1 MRACTLSHFS
11 HVRLFMTVW
20 THSPPGPSV
29 HGILQARILEWVA
42 MPSSRGSSRLRDWTG
57 VPVSPALAGG
67 FFTTE
72 PPRKPIPRTHAYKTF
87 RMISKDSDEEMSLKI
102 KCGKIYLTTEISSL
116 HVSAIGRY
124 MGEDKENRIFVL
136 SLCWLPPE
144 VS

>member
-1 MRACTLSHFS
+1 M
-11 HVRLFMTVW
+11 
-20 THSPPGPSV
+20 
-29 HGILQARILEWVA
+29 
-42 MPSSRGSSRLRDWTG
+42 
-57 VPVSPALAGG
+57 SPALAGG

-72 PPRKPIPRTHAYKTF
+72 LPGKPIPRTHAYKTF

-136 SLCWLPPE
+136 SLC
-144 VS
+144 